1 VTIDQDRY
9 NRENNYTVP
18 ANQPL
23 GMRIPEYVF
32 AQLIGFVFQEIRR
45 TIDTNSL
52 IDELFAFTTKDTIK
66 RFKEYLRDH
75 KNFYVGVNWPQE
87 DVHLPLITVISQSEE
102 EATDLAFLGDAVGV
116 EQFGTFG
123 GGQKL
128 TQRQAKAVP
137 LRSTTQIYI
146 ASTDDELTL
155 LLYNVVRFIFLSNKL
170 QLSQLYDIH
179 NLVVSGQALEYDQE
193 LHPVKGFYRTIQL
206 QYLTLFDWN
215 LSEEAAKI
223 VSLDLVV
230 EALAG
235 GVKTQTPV
243 PSP

>member
-1 VTIDQDRY
+1 MTMDDDLH
-9 NRENNYTVP
+9 NRDNNYTVP

-23 GMRIPEYVF
+23 GMRIPEFVF

-52 IDELFAFTTKDTIK
+52 IDELFAFTTTATIK
-66 RFKEYLRDH
+66 RVKDYLREH
-75 KNFYVGVNWPQE
+75 KNFFIGANWPSE
-87 DVHLPLITVISQSEE
+87 DVHLPLITVINQGEQ
-102 EATDLAFLGDAVGV
+102 EATDQAFLGDATGV

-123 GGQKL
+123 DQRL

-137 LRSTTQIYI
+137 LRVTTNIYV
-146 ASTDDELTL
+146 ASSDDELTL
-155 LLYNVVRFIFLSNKL
+155 VLYNIVRFIFLSNKM
-170 QLSQLYDIH
+170 QLSQLYDVH
-179 NLVVSGQALEYDQE
+179 NLTISGQALEYDPE
-193 LHPVKGFYRTIQL
+193 LHPVRGFYRVLQL
-206 QYLTLFDWN
+206 QFLTMFDWN

-223 VSLDLVV
+223 VSLNLIV

-235 GVKTQTPV
+235 GVKIQTPV